1 MIKRLRSHAKRSKY
15 GAPAWRILVG
25 VIGGL
30 VTVIGAIALVA
41 PGPGWLIIFAGL
53 GILATE
59 FAWADK
65 ALMKTKMLAIKTA
78 QRALPADTR
87 KSVIYLIVGV
97 LIIAIA
103 IGAAISYYL
112 FAR

>member
-15 GAPAWRILVG
+15 GAPAWRIGVG

-30 VTVIGAIALVA
+30 VTVIGAIALIA

-53 GILATE
+53 GILASE

-65 ALMKTKMLAIKTA
+65 ALIKTKMLAIKTA

-87 KSVIYLIVGV
+87 RSVIYLIVAV
-97 LIIAIA
+97 VVIAIA
-103 IGAAISYYL
+103 IGAGISYYL